1 MGYRYEIDEK
11 NAVRVYAEGETL
23 PFLYQPD
30 YPNGDAW
37 TAEQAEVWAETFLTS
52 ITDETAPL
60 AGPSAE
66 ELTTPRPVVEPAVEP
81 AEEAP
86 TEE

>member
-1 MGYRYEIDEK
+1 MTYRYEIDEK
-11 NAVRVYAEGETL
+11 NAIRVWADGQDA

-37 TAEQAEVWAETFLTS
+37 TLEQATVWAETFITS
-52 ITDETAPL
+52 LQDETAPL

-66 ELTTPRPVVEPAVEP
+66 ELFADRPTAEPVEETPA
-81 AEEAP
+81 A
-86 TEE
+86 